1 MRLLKCIRL
10 RMWQHS
16 GPQTPVLF
24 TPLLLTK
31 CFLTVLMLCT
41 GGGSGHLSTDYLHK
55 VMS

>member
-24 TPLLLTK
+24 TPLLLTE